1 MKVGARE
8 LKNRFGHYLRQVKAG
23 ETVHVTDRG
32 RIVAELRPSAPE
44 KTGDQEALR
53 RLAAEGVVTLG
64 AGHHEDFRP
73 YPVIRGKRLA
83 SRMIIEDR
91 R

>member
-8 LKNRFGHYLRQVKAG
+8 LKNRFGHYLRQVKSG
-23 ETVHVTDRG
+23 QTVYVTDRG
-32 RIVAELRPSAPE
+32 KIVAEIKPSPPAR
-44 KTGDQEALR
+44 GDEDEALQQ
-53 RLAAEGVVTLG
+53 LAAEGAITIG
-64 AGHHEDFRP
+64 AGQHEDIQP
-73 YPVIRGKRLA
+73 SPVVRGKKLA

>member
-8 LKNRFGHYLRQVKAG
+8 LKNRLGHYLRQVKAG

-32 RIVAELRPSAPE
+32 KVVAELRPSAPA
-44 KTGDQEALR
+44 KTGEEEALR
-53 RLAAEGVVTLG
+53 RLAAEGAVTLG
-64 AGHHEDFRP
+64 AGRHEDFKP
-73 YPVIRGKRLA
+73 YPVIRGRKLA
-83 SRMIIEDR
+83 SRTIIEDR

>member
-8 LKNRFGHYLRQVKAG
+8 LKNRFGHYLSRVKAG

-32 RIVAELRPSAPE
+32 RIVAELRPSAPA
-44 KTGDQEALR
+44 KTAAEEALR

-64 AGHHEDFRP
+64 AGHHEDLRP
-73 YPVIRGKRLA
+73 YPMIRGKKLA
-83 SRMIIEDR
+83 SRRIIEDR

>member
-8 LKNRFGHYLRQVKAG
+8 LKNRFGHYLRRVKGG

-32 RIVAELRPSAPE
+32 KIVAEIRPSVPA
-44 KTGDQEALR
+44 KTGDEEALR
-53 RLAAEGVVTLG
+53 LLAADGVVTLG
-64 AGHHEDFRP
+64 AGQHEDFRP
-73 YPVIRGKRLA
+73 CPVRRGKKLA
-83 SRMIIEDR
+83 SRLIIEDR

>member
-32 RIVAELRPSAPE
+32 KIVAELRPSAPA
-44 KTGDQEALR
+44 KTGEEEALR

-64 AGHHEDFRP
+64 AGRHEDFRP
-73 YPVIRGKRLA
+73 YPVIRGRKLA